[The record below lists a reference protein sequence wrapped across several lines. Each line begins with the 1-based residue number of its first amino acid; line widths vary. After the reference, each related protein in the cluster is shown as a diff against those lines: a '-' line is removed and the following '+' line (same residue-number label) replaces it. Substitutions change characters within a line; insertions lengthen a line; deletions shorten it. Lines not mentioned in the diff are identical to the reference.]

1 MKIVVF
7 GLGRIYQKKKKVLME
22 HQVVGYID
30 NNREL
35 WGTKING
42 IKVYRPDDIAL
53 LNYDIVCIMSIYE
66 KEIKEQLIKLGVQE
80 QVIVSYNEISGRN
93 IILYNKLTDVFNNK
107 KKVLFFTHDMSVSG
121 APIVLYY
128 FACIIKKYGFTPAVI
143 CRTEGHLQQ
152 DFLNED
158 IPVIINSDLTK
169 FNWFL
174 WKIIESFDYY
184 VLNTIFFADLI
195 KDIGDTGKKTVWWL
209 HDSEFYYVDRVASFF
224 PKYIPDNI
232 SVYAVGERAKATF
245 QKYVN
250 CAEVKNLF
258 YGIPDRRIPKINGKK
273 KLVFAIIGAICSR
286 KAQDI
291 FIRAIERLNKAER
304 CKAEFWI
311 IGIVGNKEYFE
322 RLNVQMENI
331 EEIRYFGDLK
341 REEMQKIYQ
350 EIDVVCCPSRDDP
363 MPVVMAETFMNG
375 KVAIVSEN
383 TGIAPLIKNRE
394 DGFIVQSE
402 NFEQLSDIMSEIING
417 EVDIERIG
425 KKSRQIYESNFSFE
439 AFEREIVRIIECFES
454 K

>member
-7 GLGRIYQKKKKVLME
+7 GLGRIYQKRKKVLMG

-30 NNREL
+30 NNSEL

-42 IKVYRPDDIAL
+42 ITVHRPDDIVSL
-53 LNYDIVCIMSIYE
+53 SYDVVCIMTKYKE
-66 KEIKEQLIKLGVQE
+66 EIKEQLIKLGVQE
-80 QVIVSYNEISGRN
+80 QVIVGYNEISGRN
-93 IILYNKLTDVFNNK
+93 LILYNKLTDVFNNK
-107 KKVLFFTHDMSVSG
+107 KSILFFTHDMSASG

-128 FACIIKKYGFTPAVI
+128 FACIIKKYGFAPAVI
-143 CRTEGHLQQ
+143 CRTEGPIQQ
-152 DFLNED
+152 EFLDEG
-158 IPVIINSDLTK
+158 IPVIINSDLTR
-169 FNWFL
+169 FNWLL

-184 VLNTIFFADLI
+184 VLNTIIYADLV
-195 KDIGDTGKKTVWWL
+195 KDIGETGKKTVWWL
-209 HDSEFYYVDRVASFF
+209 HDSEFYYMNRAASFF
-224 PKYIPDNI
+224 PNYIPDNVSI
-232 SVYAVGERAKATF
+232 YAVGERAKATF
-245 QKYVN
+245 QKYIN
-250 CAEVKNLF
+250 YSQVKKLL
-258 YGIPDRRIPKINGKK
+258 YGIPDRRVPKINGKK
-273 KLVFAIIGAICSR
+273 KLVFAIIGAICPR

-291 FIRAIERLNKAER
+291 FIRAIERLKKVER
-304 CKAEFWI
+304 CKADFWI
-311 IGIVGNKEYFE
+311 IGIIENKEFFE
-322 RLNVQMENI
+322 CLKVQMENI
-331 EEIRYFGDLK
+331 EEIRYVGDLK
-341 REEMQKIYQ
+341 REEILKIYQ

-402 NFEQLSDIMSEIING
+402 NFEQLSDIMSEIIDG